1 MSLLSRLLSRSTPA
15 AKPHTPARS
24 HLGVQQ
30 LEDRTTPTV
39 SFDSAFTTGGR
50 ANPNDVVVDAAGNS
64 YQTGWFKDTT
74 DFDLSD
80 PADAT
85 DTLTATGTG
94 DAFVAKYAP
103 DNSLIWVRRMGAN
116 AGLELALDG
125 GGNVAVTGS
134 FSEPADFGSTVLTPA
149 GGQDAYIAKLNANG
163 DFLWAKRW
171 GSVYEDVGRGVGFD
185 AGGNVYA
192 LSQRTANATD
202 ANNGYDIVK
211 FSATGGTAWSKSI
224 STRYYLPSAGFGVD
238 AAGNTFIGGCYI
250 GSVDFDPGNKS
261 VYRLSA
267 GTTGSGYCGAFV
279 LMLTA
284 AGAYSWVTTLDS
296 GHAFVRDLALS
307 GSNVVVSTYVGSG
320 TVLQPAS
327 GSKVTLPAATSVVL
341 KLNGSGQ
348 HVWSAPLTG
357 ATASDLAVDAAG
369 SIYATG
375 YFSGTADFDPGT
387 GVQSRTSAGS
397 GDVFVLKLTTSGNFG
412 WVETFGGASID
423 QGNGIAVDAAG
434 TVSVVGSFYSD
445 SVDFDPDP
453 VTTFD
458 LTRTATSNL
467 FAVKLRQS

>member
-1 MSLLSRLLSRSTPA
+1 MSLLSRLLSRSLPTPKA
-15 AKPHTPARS
+15 ITPAR
-24 HLGVQQ
+24 LQLVVQQ

-39 SFDSAFTTGGR
+39 SFDSGFTTGGR
-50 ANPNDVVVDAAGNS
+50 AHPNDVAVDAAGNS
-64 YQTGWFKDTT
+64 YLTGWFQGTT

-80 PADAT
+80 PGDAT

-116 AGLELALDG
+116 AGVKLALDG
-125 GGNVAVTGS
+125 GGNVAVVGS
-134 FSEPADFGSTVLTPA
+134 YSEPADFGSTVLTPA
-149 GGQDAYIAKLNANG
+149 GGQDAYIAKPNVNG

-171 GSVYEDVGRGVGFD
+171 GGVYEDVGRGVGFD

-192 LSQRTANATD
+192 LSQRSANATD

-211 FSATGGTAWSKSI
+211 FNSNGGTTWSKSI
-224 STRYYLPSAGFGVD
+224 TTRYYLPSAGFGVD
-238 AAGNTFIGGCYI
+238 ATGNTFIGGCYI

-279 LMLTA
+279 LKLTS

-307 GSNVVVSTYVGSG
+307 GSNVVVSAYVGSG

-327 GSKVTLPAATSVVL
+327 GSKVALPAATSVVY

-357 ATASDLAVDAAG
+357 ATAGDIAVDSAG

-375 YFSGTADFDPGT
+375 YFNGTADFDPGT
-387 GVQSRTSAGS
+387 DVASRTSVGS
-397 GDVFVLKLTTSGNFG
+397 SDVFVLKLTTTGGLG
-412 WVETFGGASID
+412 WVETFGGVSID
-423 QGNGIAVDAAG
+423 QGNGIAVDATG

-453 VTTFD
+453 TATFD
-458 LTRTATSNL
+458 LARTATSNL